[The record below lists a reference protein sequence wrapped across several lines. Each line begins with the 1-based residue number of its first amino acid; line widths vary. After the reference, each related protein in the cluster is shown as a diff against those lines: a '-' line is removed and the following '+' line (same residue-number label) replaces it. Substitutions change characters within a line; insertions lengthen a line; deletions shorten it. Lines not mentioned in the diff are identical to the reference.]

1 LPGAVGLRTLAHAVS
16 SSGKKILLL
25 ERGDFLPGEV
35 DSWNPKPVFVDGKYI
50 THDTWYDA
58 DGKPFQP
65 QVHYYVGGATKMYG
79 AGPHRGPM
87 DVALA
92 GVAHQSGTCRFG
104 TDPATSVPHVNCRA
118 RELDN
123 LYVADTSF
131 FPSIGAVNPAL
142 TAMANAIRVGEHLT
156 GRLAQLPR
164 VYSPQGV
171 TTRARAGGS
180 VWGMRAGLAGV
191 VFVAAAALLGAG
203 CSSSGGNSAAGTPSA
218 SPPSA
223 SPSSAVCPDVAA
235 LRSAMAQVG
244 HLSASAGALDK
255 LKADL
260 TRVRA
265 DVTRL
270 RTDAG
275 GEWKT
280 EIDELNSAL
289 VKLEMTLKNI
299 GSQPSA
305 TAAATAVSTQLA
317 VVTTKASDLLRKAS
331 VRCPAASA
339 TPSA

>member
-1 LPGAVGLRTLAHAVS
+1 M
-16 SSGKKILLL
+16 K
-25 ERGDFLPGEV
+25 
-35 DSWNPKPVFVDGKYI
+35 
-50 THDTWYDA
+50 
-58 DGKPFQP
+58 
-65 QVHYYVGGATKMYG
+65 
-79 AGPHRGPM
+79 
-87 DVALA
+87 
-92 GVAHQSGTCRFG
+92 
-104 TDPATSVPHVNCRA
+104 
-118 RELDN
+118 
-123 LYVADTSF
+123 
-131 FPSIGAVNPAL
+131 
-142 TAMANAIRVGEHLT
+142 
-156 GRLAQLPR
+156 
-164 VYSPQGV
+164 
-171 TTRARAGGS
+171 
-180 VWGMRAGLAGV
+180 AGLAGV

-203 CSSSGGNSAAGTPSA
+203 CSSSGGSSAAST
-218 SPPSA
+218 PSA

-255 LKADL
+255 LKTDL

-305 TAAATAVSTQLA
+305 IAAATAVSTQLA